1 MSYDL
6 FFHNQ
11 IPGSGGF
18 KVVTWQSEAKEAA
31 AGIVSGTQA
40 ERILPRKPPIG
51 MVYMHIQQFQWE
63 GKSIHQTFPRKL
75 LHLFTLQG
83 PCISAMDPRV
93 FSNFVLAGDA
103 YALVDRTRL
112 HECLPKIPSKSK
124 N

>member
-1 MSYDL
+1 M
-6 FFHNQ
+6 
-11 IPGSGGF
+11 
-18 KVVTWQSEAKEAA
+18 TWQSEAKEAA